1 MKTITP
7 AIDDEFLNKARIVA
21 AHKDTTVNAMV
32 RDDLTEVAGRD
43 ESQAEAGNRSCAPWK
58 RRRAAW
64 RRTESSTARK
74 PMSGEAFLGS
84 NTEVRHSANLN
95 HEQKSGRVRCENP
108 FRSN

>member
-7 AIDDEFLNKARIVA
+7 AIDDEFLNKARIVT
-21 AHKDTTVNAMV
+21 AHKDTTINAMV

-43 ESQAEAGNRSCAPWK
+43 EGQVEALNSSCVAWK

-64 RRTESSTARK
+64 RRTGNSIARK
-74 PMSGEAFLGS
+74 PVSGEAFLGS
-84 NTEVRHSANLN
+84 NTEVRYSADLN
-95 HEQKSGRVRCENP
+95 HEQKSGRVRRENP